1 MTHDLLLKN
10 ILQLQEPD
18 GAFASRADTK
28 KGAGARIIAT
38 NHAIC
43 EMLGYT
49 REELLAMTPA
59 EINPAFS
66 MHPIDTSGETVEHT
80 LTTKNGDIVP
90 VAIRFRTL
98 TMDAAVLNVFIIRD
112 ITHRKERE
120 RKASLDE
127 RRFKLL
133 YTLSQQLD
141 QTEQDILQFALDHG
155 VAMTGSQIGYICLMN
170 EAETELTLH
179 ACSEDLLRQYDT
191 FTPPASFKASET
203 GLWGEAIRQRK
214 PIITNNYETSP
225 DKKGYPDGHIPI
237 KRHMNLPILEN
248 GRIKLIAGVGNKEE
262 EYTEADVVQLSLI
275 MEGVNRIIE
284 RKRMEMDLIKAMKT
298 AENANRAKSQF
309 LANMSHELRTPLNGI
324 MGMTQILLGTEITDE
339 QKEYLTLSLEA
350 SMHLSKVM
358 TSLLDLSSIESGGI
372 TLTPMNFNLPDTIES
387 VIKPLIIQ
395 AEQKNLRLTCDV
407 DDNVPVQVNGDVDK
421 FRQILINL
429 VFNAIKFT
437 EEGHVSIK
445 VSRTSTTTGL
455 FGDMAEIRFI
465 VNDSGIGIHEDK
477 HEAIFESF
485 MLGEDYLTKRY
496 GGMGLGLSISREL
509 TTLMGGGITLK
520 SQPNRGS
527 TFTLTLPFL
536 LRDTKGG
543 SCVFADTSADND
555 ARPLNIL
562 VAEDEQVNALVTSRI
577 LKKNGHHATVV
588 GNGQHAIDALIQGQ
602 YDLVLMD
609 VQMPVINGLQVTE
622 IIRSG
627 AADGIRSDTPIIGLT
642 AFAGKDD
649 RQRFLEA
656 GMDEVVTKPFEATD
670 LLGTINR
677 VLTG

>member
-1 MTHDLLLKN
+1 MTHDMLLKN

-18 GAFASRADTK
+18 GAFASRADGK
-28 KGAGARIIAT
+28 GGAGARIIEA

-43 EMLGYT
+43 KMLGYT
-49 REELLAMTPA
+49 REELITLAPA
-59 EINPAFS
+59 DIIPTLPEQIFG
-66 MHPIDTSGETVEHT
+66 TGGETVEHS
-80 LTTKNGDIVP
+80 LTTKRGNKVP
-90 VAIRFRTL
+90 VAIRSRTL
-98 TMDAAVLNVFIIRD
+98 TMEAAVLDVFMIRD

-127 RRFKLL
+127 QRFKLL
-133 YTLSQQLD
+133 YSLSQQLD

-155 VAMTGSQIGYICLMN
+155 VTMTGSQIGYICLMN
-170 EAETELTLH
+170 EAETELTLQ
-179 ACSEDLLRQYDT
+179 ACTAGILGQYGACNR
-191 FTPPASFKASET
+191 PASFKASET

-214 PIITNNYETSP
+214 PIITNDYATSP
-225 DKKGYPDGHIPI
+225 DKRGCPEGHVLI

-248 GRIKLIAGVGNKEE
+248 GHITLVAGVGNKEE

-275 MEGVNRIIE
+275 MEGVSRIIE
-284 RKRMEMDLIKAMKT
+284 RKRMETDLIKAMKT

-387 VIKPLIIQ
+387 VIKPLVIQ

-407 DDNVPVQVNGDVDK
+407 DGNVPVEVNGDVDK

-465 VNDSGIGIHEDK
+465 VTDSGIGIHEDK
-477 HEAIFESF
+477 QEAIFESF

-536 LRDTKGG
+536 LRDAKGG
-543 SCVFADTSADND
+543 SCVIADTSADND

-642 AFAGKDD
+642 AFAGKND

-656 GMDEVVTKPFEATD
+656 GMDDVVTKPFEATD
-670 LLGTINR
+670 LLCTIR
-677 VLTG
+677 RILAG